1 MACRFVSVDIPVI
14 YSMHTQQLRELL
26 SSQIEK
32 TFATIT
38 DTTIYINLAD
48 FINGCTLTNIYYCCL
63 PEYTARTFRN
73 AGYFL
78 DNLMVSDVFDDQYL
92 ADFKAVLRLFGIDTA
107 ILSFWISYLCGKHY
121 EVIPTVPEKLIRK
134 LQNNPILSFV
144 PADLNYIVS
153 DEEQLE
159 TIGAIQNEFR
169 YAGEFPLAVQMS
181 TSDTHSK
188 YLYQLM
194 KTLLPESFKTFPLYY
209 LTKEGAIE
217 KGNKD
222 IKSS

>member
-63 PEYTARTFRN
+63 PEYTAKTFRN

-78 DNLMVSDVFDDQYL
+78 DSLMISDVFNEQYL

-107 ILSFWISYLCGKHY
+107 LLSYWISYLCNKHY
-121 EVIPTVPEKLIRK
+121 EIIPTVPEKLIRK
-134 LQNNPILSFV
+134 LQNNPILSFI
-144 PADLNYIVS
+144 PADKNYIPS
-153 DEEQLE
+153 DDKQLE
-159 TIGAIQNEFR
+159 TLGAIQTEFR
-169 YAGEFPLAVQMS
+169 YAGEFPLAEQAS
-181 TSDTHSK
+181 LHDEHSR
-188 YLYQLM
+188 YLFQLM
-194 KTLLPESFKTFPLYY
+194 EMLLPENFKTFPLYY
-209 LTKEGAIE
+209 LTEEGTIE
-217 KGNKD
+217 KR
-222 IKSS
+222 S